1 MKNVAFPVIDPIAT
15 GKNILSLRKE
25 RGLTVRDLQE
35 FFGFEEPQAIY
46 RWQYGKTLPS
56 VDNLLALSSILEVPI
71 ERILVRSCFE
81 NTIKIEKQ
89 QEPPAASAFL
99 QLVHEEVGVNEAD
112 LFFCFGLSHNK
123 NDISVF
129 FIAADLSPLGLHQK
143 NQIMRKVKL
152 AAPMLH
158 ACIPIIVPGLRCTV
172 ENQTAISD
180 VDEPI
185 VDGLALLPQVVLE
198 ETVGL
203 IVQALLLAVG
213 IAFRHGHHANIA
225 CLYLA
230 EVRTSTEQVYI
241 CVYLVNRCSQININ
255 ILCSIAVGNIS

>member
-1 MKNVAFPVIDPIAT
+1 MKYVEFPVIDPIAT

-81 NTIKIEKQ
+81 NTIKTEKQ

-112 LFFCFGLSHNK
+112 F
-123 NDISVF
+123 
-129 FIAADLSPLGLHQK
+129 
-143 NQIMRKVKL
+143 R
-152 AAPMLH
+152 
-158 ACIPIIVPGLRCTV
+158 
-172 ENQTAISD
+172 
-180 VDEPI
+180 
-185 VDGLALLPQVVLE
+185 
-198 ETVGL
+198 
-203 IVQALLLAVG
+203 
-213 IAFRHGHHANIA
+213 AFP
-225 CLYLA
+225 
-230 EVRTSTEQVYI
+230 
-241 CVYLVNRCSQININ
+241 
-255 ILCSIAVGNIS
+255 